1 MSQNKDG
8 KLKIFV
14 IMLTFSFIVNFFQ
27 IYAGTDNELTISNTI
42 IISNKTDEL
51 FCRDFSPF
59 LKRISL
65 DWIAIESPELP
76 ETLKHKN
83 VIIIGG
89 PDAEY
94 TGKMVINLLEE
105 KEAQYLREDGNSLV
119 LKKENPWDDSR
130 TTYILAGSDRTGTK
144 RAAEEGIRSIMEE
157 ASDQSTWVRSPIS
170 VKSAREIREYIAQ
183 FQFIP
188 QTEELTN
195 EDLAFDVHATDYK
208 DVTRDEAREDVEY
221 LFYLISHGYSGY
233 EFFKQRG
240 DFDQANRGI
249 LERLED
255 QPLWSPRE
263 FSDLIHEHLSFI
275 SDGHFCVGFHYYYEH
290 EDFWHNGD
298 VELQMIQGDYYL
310 TSDHMTWKVHS
321 VNGESPPDYIFP
333 SLNCEGEPVYIF
345 GVLSKSL
352 PEPLQIIATKG
363 TEQRTF
369 EIGLGCSDFSSGD
382 LFLEENHDGIPV
394 IAVRSFYDLY
404 HIELE
409 QFLKTAFMYKGGEYL
424 ILDIRGNGGGM
435 SHWPEEWVKEF
446 SGKSLGYFTNTKLG
460 NRTTIMGRV
469 NSIMFFREN
478 LSDPTYLE
486 YSVRYYEKLLSDL
499 DQGRQAPTWTPL
511 EIPRIQSVSNTTT
524 VILLTDKITA
534 SAGEVL
540 IGYLR
545 QLDNIIIVGENSAGV
560 CTFWSKLP
568 YRLPNS
574 NLPVALSPSLNF
586 PADLEFIEERGMF
599 PDLWVPSGCALEYAL
614 KAIKKGNIA
623 STGEQNSI
631 HDLLR
636 KGFKMKEEGNVE
648 EAFRDL
654 AEAHSRLREAEFAYS
669 DRVYNTGDGH
679 LIYSDLEREI
689 VFLCLHFIKVAD
701 YALEERRYEDALSD
715 LALINQY
722 WRSLYSFLPLY
733 SESEEYKE
741 EFSQIEDTCS
751 PGIVEQ
757 RIRTSIESMMMEASE
772 LTEHGLL
779 EESMETYMFMKD
791 RLAEAGW
798 LNENDMAELE
808 SRISSLESA
817 LAHREE
823 QNILI
828 VVILLTSLIPVSGL
842 MYIRFKKKSSNSN
855 RSFDKKKK
863 NKD

>member
-1 MSQNKDG
+1 MLQNKDG
-8 KLKIFV
+8 KLKIFA
-14 IMLTFSFIVNFFQ
+14 IMLALSFIVTFFQ
-27 IYAGTDNELTISNTI
+27 IHGGSDNELTISNTI
-42 IISNKTDEL
+42 IISNKTDGS

-59 LKRISL
+59 LKQISL
-65 DWIAIESPELP
+65 DWIFIDSPELP
-76 ETLKHKN
+76 ETLKQKN

-89 PDAEY
+89 PDAGY
-94 TGKMVINLLEE
+94 TGKMVRNLLEE
-105 KEAQYLREDGNSLV
+105 KEAQYLREDGNYLV
-119 LKKENPWDDSR
+119 LKRENPWDDSK
-130 TTYILAGSDRTGTK
+130 TAYIIAGSDRSWTK

-157 ASDQSTWVRSPIS
+157 ASDHYKWVRSPIPA
-170 VKSAREIREYIAQ
+170 KSAREIREYIAR

-195 EDLAFDVHATDYK
+195 EDLAFDVHATDHK
-208 DVTRDEAREDVEY
+208 DVTREEAREDVEY
-221 LFYLISHGYSGY
+221 LFYLISQGYSGY

-240 DFDQANRGI
+240 DFDQASQEI

-290 EDFWHNGD
+290 EDFWHNAD
-298 VELQMIQGDYYL
+298 VELQMIQGDYYF
-310 TSDHMTWKVHS
+310 TSDHKTWKIHS
-321 VNGESPPDYIFP
+321 VNGESPPRYIFP

-345 GVLSKSL
+345 GMLSKSL
-352 PEPLQIIATKG
+352 PEPLQVTGTKG

-369 EIGLGCSDFSSGD
+369 EIRLDCSDFSSDD
-382 LFLEENHDGIPV
+382 LFLEENYDGIPV

-404 HIELE
+404 HMELE
-409 QFLKTAFMYKGGEYL
+409 QFLKTALLYKGGEYL

-460 NRTTIMGRV
+460 NRTTIMGGI

-486 YSVRYYEKLLSDL
+486 YAVRYYEKLLSDL
-499 DQGRQAPTWTPL
+499 DQRRQAPTWTPL

-524 VILLTDKITA
+524 LILLTDKITA

-545 QLDNIIIVGENSAGV
+545 QLDNVIMVGENSAGV

-599 PDLWVPSGCALEYAL
+599 PDLWVPSESALEYAL
-614 KAIKKGNIA
+614 KAIKKGNIT
-623 STGEQNSI
+623 STGKQNSI

-636 KGFKMKEEGNVE
+636 KGFTMKEEGNGE

-654 AEAHSRLREAEFAYS
+654 TEAHSRLREAEFAYS
-669 DRVYNTGDGH
+669 DIVCNTGGGY
-679 LIYSDLEREI
+679 LTYSDLEREI
-689 VFLCLHFIKVAD
+689 VFLCLHFIKAAD
-701 YALEERRYEDALSD
+701 CALEEKRYEDALSD

-722 WRSLYSFLPLY
+722 WRRLYSFLPLY
-733 SESEEYKE
+733 SESEKHKE
-741 EFSQIEDTCS
+741 EFSQIEGKCS
-751 PGIVEQ
+751 PGTVEQ
-757 RIRTSIESMMMEASE
+757 RIRTCIESMMKEASE

-779 EESMETYMFMKD
+779 EESMEKYMFMKD
-791 RLAEAGW
+791 RLAEADW

-808 SRISSLESA
+808 WRMCSLEST
-817 LAHREE
+817 LAQREE

-828 VVILLTSLIPVSGL
+828 FVILLTSLIPASGML
-842 MYIRFKKKSSNSN
+842 YIRFKKKSSNSN
-855 RSFDKKKK
+855 RSFNKKYK